1 MKLGDLVFKLEHFKI
16 DRECDDPSTID
27 CVIYIPGRK
36 KTVCYP
42 ITSITVTST
51 YKNTRIV
58 LNAEHETCEG
68 RNCIKLDQLCDEIT
82 AIYKSFERKEQHGSI
97 YARVKRYKS
106 TPASCYTIPSWS
118 SPILD
123 MDQEAFFIKATNS
136 FIPKD

>member
-1 MKLGDLVFKLEHFKI
+1 MKLGDLVFKLENLKI
-16 DRECDDPSTID
+16 DRERDDPSTVD

-58 LNAEHETCEG
+58 LNAEYETHEG
-68 RNCIKLDQLCDEIT
+68 RNCIKLDQLRDEIT
-82 AIYKSFERKEQHGSI
+82 AIYRSFERKERQGSV
-97 YARVKRYKS
+97 YARVKRSKS
-106 TPASCYTIPSWS
+106 TPVSCYTIPNWS

-123 MDQEAFFIKATNS
+123 MDQEAFFIKATSS